1 MKKLTLTE
9 SQLTKIIAQVIN
21 EQVPADLDGNVIE
34 PNPLTAT
41 VSPEEGEMEAIHAKL
56 KYLETRLHELQDD
69 YSRKIGFGDHH
80 VISHDH

>member
-9 SQLTKIIAQVIN
+9 NQLAKIIAQVIS
-21 EQVPADLDGNVIE
+21 EQDTTITTGQSKTSEELHVEDVDLIYE
-34 PNPLTAT
+34 
-41 VSPEEGEMEAIHAKL
+41 KL
-56 KYLETRLHELQDD
+56 DYLETRLHELQDD

>member
-21 EQVPADLDGNVIE
+21 EQVPTDQDGNVIE
-34 PNPLTAT
+34 PNPLTTT
-41 VSPEEGEMEAIHAKL
+41 VAPEENEMEAILEKL
-56 KYLETRLHELQDD
+56 EYLETKLHELQDD

>member
-9 SQLTKIIAQVIN
+9 DQLTKIITQVIK
-21 EQVPADLDGNVIE
+21 EQEIPMQVPLN
-34 PNPLTAT
+34 T
-41 VSPEEGEMEAIHAKL
+41 EEDDEIVVLHTRIDE
-56 KYLETRLHELQDD
+56 LETKLHELQDD